1 MVIRVKG
8 VKKVVAKGRTYYYHR
23 KSGRRI
29 EAPHGTLAFADE
41 VRQLDQRVRPK
52 QQADSRARAGTFGE
66 LVNAYRTSPEFTGLA
81 ERTKKDYQRILN
93 YLKPLHDIHLSAF
106 DAAQIWAIRD
116 KANAKHKRRFA
127 NYVLQVLS
135 RLFSWGGKRGMMV
148 GNPAA
153 SVEHVRRPRD
163 ARKVNR
169 AWREAEVNAV
179 LEAAPPALRVPI
191 AIGLYTGLREGDVI
205 RITWAA
211 YDGEA
216 FETRQGKT
224 GAPIWIPA
232 HKRLREILDVAPR
245 DGSTQIVVGSRGRP
259 FTENGFQS
267 RFFKFIRKLAAA
279 GTVGTGLTFHGLR
292 HTAGKMMADVGC
304 DTGTIA
310 AVLGHADEKMAA
322 HYSKEADQ
330 RRRAKVAMG
339 KLERTSDKKWKTARK
354 KVEN

>member
-23 KSGRRI
+23 KTGQRI

-41 VRQLDQRVRPK
+41 VRRLDERVRPK
-52 QQADSRARAGTFGE
+52 QQADNRARAGTFGE
-66 LVNAYRTSPEFTGLA
+66 LVNAYRASPEFTGLA
-81 ERTKKDYQRILN
+81 ERTKKDYQRILD
-93 YLKPLHDIHLSAF
+93 YLKPLHDFDLSAF
-106 DAAQIWAIRD
+106 DVAQIWAIRD
-116 KANAKHKRRFA
+116 KANTRHKRRFA

-135 RLFSWGGKRGMMV
+135 RLFSWGGKRGMVV

-153 SVEHVRRPRD
+153 SVEQIRRPRD

-169 AWREAEVNAV
+169 AWREAEVEAV
-179 LEAAPPALRVPI
+179 LGAAPPALLVPI
-191 AIGLYTGLREGDVI
+191 ALGLYTGLREGDVI

-211 YDGEA
+211 YNGQA

-232 HKRLREILDVAPR
+232 HRRLREILDAAPR
-245 DGSTQIVVGSRGRP
+245 DGSTQIVIGSRGRP

-267 RFFKFIRKLAAA
+267 RFFKFIRKLAAE
-279 GTVGTGLTFHGLR
+279 GKIGTGLTFHGLR

-304 DTGTIA
+304 DTATIA
-310 AVLGHADEKMAA
+310 AVLGHADEKMAT
-322 HYSKEADQ
+322 HYAKEADQ
-330 RRRAKVAMG
+330 RRRAKAAVVR
-339 KLERTSDKKWKTARK
+339 LERTSDKKWKTAEK

>member
-8 VKKVVAKGRTYYYHR
+8 VKKVLSKGHVYYYHR
-23 KSGRRI
+23 KTGERI
-29 EAPHGTLAFADE
+29 KAPYGTLAFADE
-41 VRQLDQRVRPK
+41 VRRFDERAKPKAQGDNEARP
-52 QQADSRARAGTFGE
+52 GTFGE
-66 LVNAYRTSPEFTGLA
+66 LVNAYRASPEFIGLA
-81 ERTKKDYQRILN
+81 ARTKKDYQRIID
-93 YLKPLHDIHLSAF
+93 YLKPLHDIALAAF
-106 DAAQIWAIRD
+106 DAAEIWAIRD

-135 RLFSWGGKRGMMV
+135 RLFSWGGRRGMMV

-153 SVEHVRRPRD
+153 GVEHVRRPRD

-169 AWREAEVNAV
+169 AWREAEINAV
-179 LEAAPPALRVPI
+179 LKAAPPALLVPI
-191 AIGLYTGLREGDVI
+191 ALGRYTGLREGDVI

-211 YDGEA
+211 YDGLA

-232 HKRLREILDVAPR
+232 HKRLRKILDEARKDSSP
-245 DGSTQIVVGSRGRP
+245 QIVIGTRGQP

-267 RFFKFIRKLAAA
+267 RFFKFIRKLAAE
-279 GTVGTGLTFHGLR
+279 GKVGTGLTFHGLR

-310 AVLGHADEKMAA
+310 AVLGHADEKMAT
-322 HYSKEADQ
+322 HYSSEADQ
-330 RRRAKVAMG
+330 RRRAKAAIV